1 MSGGGDLMAELTE
14 TQLFELRDAFKLY
27 EEQSEDGKVDNQE
40 LGRLLRSLGLDLT
53 ESELAQS
60 MKELCA
66 DGVNTLEFPDFIKM
80 LYKRIKQK
88 DSDDELRNA
97 FKELDEEN
105 TGRVKASELRR
116 LLVEMVGE
124 QGEEVDAML
133 MEAKVDREGFINY
146 EDFIAFVMA

>member
-1 MSGGGDLMAELTE
+1 MRRHSWAD
-14 TQLFELRDAFKLY
+14 Y
-27 EEQSEDGKVDNQE
+27 PNHI
-40 LGRLLRSLGLDLT
+40 RSLGLDLT
-53 ESELAQS
+53 ERELDQS
-60 MKELCA
+60 MKDLSA

-80 LYKRIKQK
+80 LYKKIKQK
-88 DSDDELRNA
+88 DTDDELRAA

-124 QGEEVDAML
+124 QSEEVDAML
-133 MEAKVDREGFINY
+133 KDAKVDREGFINY

>member
-1 MSGGGDLMAELTE
+1 MRRHSWADYPNHT
-14 TQLFELRDAFKLY
+14 
-27 EEQSEDGKVDNQE
+27 
-40 LGRLLRSLGLDLT
+40 RSLGLDLT
-53 ESELAQS
+53 ERELDQS
-60 MKELCA
+60 MKELSA

-88 DSDDELRNA
+88 DTDDELRAA

-124 QGEEVDAML
+124 QSEEVDAML
-133 MEAKVDREGFINY
+133 KDAKVDREGFINY

>member
-1 MSGGGDLMAELTE
+1 MPAW
-14 TQLFELRDAFKLY
+14 K
-27 EEQSEDGKVDNQE
+27 KPIHPH
-40 LGRLLRSLGLDLT
+40 LRSLGLDLT

-80 LYKRIKQK
+80 LYKKIKQK

-133 MEAKVDREGFINY
+133 KEAKVDREGFINY
-146 EDFIAFVMA
+146 EDFIAFVMG

>member
-1 MSGGGDLMAELTE
+1 MRRHSLADHPNHT
-14 TQLFELRDAFKLY
+14 
-27 EEQSEDGKVDNQE
+27 
-40 LGRLLRSLGLDLT
+40 RSLGLDLT
-53 ESELAQS
+53 ERELDQS
-60 MKELCA
+60 MKDLSA

-88 DSDDELRNA
+88 DTDDELRAA

-124 QGEEVDAML
+124 QSEEVDAML
-133 MEAKVDREGFINY
+133 KDAKVDREGFINY

>member
-14 TQLFELRDAFKLY
+14 AQLFELRDAFKLY

-40 LGRLLRSLGLDLT
+40 LGMLLRSLGLDLT

-66 DGVNTLEFPDFIKM
+66 DGVNTLEFPEFIKM
-80 LYKRIKQK
+80 LYKKIKQK

-133 MEAKVDREGFINY
+133 KEAKVDREGFINY
-146 EDFIAFVMA
+146 EDFIAFVMG

>member
-1 MSGGGDLMAELTE
+1 MKDL
-14 TQLFELRDAFKLY
+14 
-27 EEQSEDGKVDNQE
+27 S
-40 LGRLLRSLGLDLT
+40 
-53 ESELAQS
+53 
-60 MKELCA
+60 A

-88 DSDDELRNA
+88 DTDDELRAA

-124 QGEEVDAML
+124 QSEEVDAML
-133 MEAKVDREGFINY
+133 KDAKVDREGFINY

>member
-1 MSGGGDLMAELTE
+1 
-14 TQLFELRDAFKLY
+14 
-27 EEQSEDGKVDNQE
+27 
-40 LGRLLRSLGLDLT
+40 
-53 ESELAQS
+53 

-66 DGVNTLEFPDFIKM
+66 DGVNTLEFPEFIKM
-80 LYKRIKQK
+80 LYKKIKQK
-88 DSDDELRNA
+88 DSSDDELRNA

-133 MEAKVDREGFINY
+133 NEAKVDREGFINY
-146 EDFIAFVMA
+146 EDFIAFVMG

>member
-1 MSGGGDLMAELTE
+1 MGGEQVSSFRTSIETSMSGDLMAELTE
-14 TQLFELRDAFKLY
+14 SQLFELRDAFKLY
-27 EEQSEDGKVDNQE
+27 EEQSDEGKVDLQE

-53 ESELAQS
+53 ERELDQS
-60 MKELCA
+60 MKELSA

-88 DSDDELRNA
+88 DTDDELRAA

-105 TGRVKASELRR
+105 IGRVKASELRR

-124 QGEEVDAML
+124 QSEEVDAML
-133 MEAKVDREGFINY
+133 KEAKVDR
-146 EDFIAFVMA
+146 

>member
-1 MSGGGDLMAELTE
+1 MARWTTRSWAGSSGELPAWKNP
-14 TQLFELRDAFKLY
+14 FHPH
-27 EEQSEDGKVDNQE
+27 
-40 LGRLLRSLGLDLT
+40 LRSLGLGLT

-133 MEAKVDREGFINY
+133 KEGKVDREGFINY